1 MVEYVGAIHMHS
13 VFSDGS
19 GEVLQIT
26 KFAMETGLDFIILT
40 DHNTIRALEEGYENW
55 YGNTLCLVGTEIN
68 DKENKNHYLA
78 LRIDK
83 AYSTRISAK
92 EYVKKVKEDGGIGFI
107 AHPHEVR
114 THMKEHPPY
123 PWVEWD
129 TDDFD
134 GIEIW
139 NHMSEWMENLTEEN
153 KYQAFLHPLRTIVAP
168 NSETLKKWDELNLKR
183 KVVGIGGIDA
193 HAHKYNLLG
202 FMEVEIFPYKV
213 LFKAIHTHILLDE
226 ELVRENNEESVSKAK
241 EAVYNAL
248 ATGRC
253 FIANDYHADSKGF
266 RFYAKSGEKNYQMG
280 DCISETNQ
288 IILHVLLPVQN
299 AEIRLIKNGEMIAKA
314 EDKSAEFIVEEAG
327 AYRIEVY
334 IHNKAWIYS
343 NHIRVGI

>member
-19 GEVLQIT
+19 GEVMQIT
-26 KFAMETGLDFIILT
+26 KCAMETGLDFIILT
-40 DHNTIRALEEGYENW
+40 DHNTLRALEEGYENW
-55 YGNTLCLVGTEIN
+55 YGNTLCLVGSEIN

-78 LRIDK
+78 LRIDRT
-83 AYSTRISAK
+83 YSTRISAK
-92 EYVKKVKEDGGIGFI
+92 EYVRKVKEDGGIGFI

-129 TDDFD
+129 TEDFD

-168 NSETLKKWDELNLKR
+168 NKETLKKWDELNLRR
-183 KVVGIGGIDA
+183 KVVGIGGVDA

-226 ELVRENNEESVSKAK
+226 EFVRENNENSVSKAK
-241 EAVYNAL
+241 EAIYNAL
-248 ATGRC
+248 EGGRC
-253 FIANDYHADSKGF
+253 FVANDYHSDSKGF
-266 RFYAKSGEKNYQMG
+266 RFYAKSGEKIYQMG
-280 DCISETNQ
+280 ERINENEK
-288 IILHVLLPVQN
+288 IIFYVLLPVQT
-299 AEIRLIKNGEMIAKA
+299 AEIRLIRNGEIIAQAK
-314 EDKSAEFIVEEAG
+314 DKSAEFIVGQSG
-327 AYRIEVY
+327 AYRVEVY
-334 IHNKAWIYS
+334 INNKAWIYS
-343 NHIRVGI
+343 NHIRVEI